1 MITINIHEAK
11 ANLSR
16 YLAEVEKGTTVVVC
30 KRNVPIAEIR
40 PLPRKVRVRRP
51 IGLAKDKGVRLPD
64 SFFEPLPAELID
76 PFLGKTR

>member
-16 YLAEVEKGTTVVVC
+16 YLAAVQKGQTVIVC

-40 PLPRKVRVRRP
+40 PLPRKSSSKRP
-51 IGLAKDKGVRLPD
+51 IGLARDKGVRLPD
-64 SFFEPLPAELID
+64 SFFAPLPAELIHAVQ
-76 PFLGKTR
+76 GKTR

>member
-16 YLAEVEKGTTVVVC
+16 YLAAVEKGRTVIVC

-40 PLPRKVRVRRP
+40 PLPRKSSSKRP
-51 IGLAKDKGVRLPD
+51 IGLAADKGVRLPD
-64 SFFEPLPAELID
+64 SFFEPLPAELIHA
-76 PFLGKTR
+76 FQGKSK

>member
-16 YLAEVEKGTTVVVC
+16 YLGAVEKGQTVIVC

-40 PLPRKVRVRRP
+40 PLPRKSVSKRP
-51 IGLAKDKGVRLPD
+51 IGLASDKGVRLPD
-64 SFFEPLPAELID
+64 SFFKPLPAELINA
-76 PFLGKTR
+76 FQGKTK

>member
-16 YLAEVEKGTTVVVC
+16 YLAAVEQGNTVVVC

-40 PLPRKVRVRRP
+40 PLPRKPRSRRP
-51 IGLAKDKGVRLPD
+51 IGLAGDKGVKLPD

-76 PFLGKTR
+76 AFRGKTR

>member
-16 YLAEVEKGTTVVVC
+16 YLAAVQKGRTVIVC

-40 PLPRKVRVRRP
+40 PLPRKTTVKRP
-51 IGLAKDKGVRLPD
+51 IGLAADKGVRLPD
-64 SFFEPLPAELID
+64 SFFASLPAELVKA
-76 PFLGKTR
+76 FQGKTK

>member
-16 YLAEVEKGTTVVVC
+16 YVAAVEKGQTVIVC

-40 PLPRKVRVRRP
+40 PLPRKPASRRP
-51 IGLAKDKGVRLPD
+51 IGLARDKGVKLPD

-76 PFLGKTR
+76 AFEGKTR

>member
-16 YLAEVEKGTTVVVC
+16 YLTRVERGETIIVC

-40 PLPRKVRVRRP
+40 PLPPKPTSKRP
-51 IGLAKDKGVRLPD
+51 IGLAKDKGVKLPD
-64 SFFEPLPAELID
+64 SFFEPLPPELLD
-76 PFLGKTR
+76 AFRGKSR

>member
-16 YLAEVEKGTTVVVC
+16 YLAAVEKGRTVIIC

-40 PLPRKVRVRRP
+40 PLPRKPTSKRP
-51 IGLAKDKGVRLPD
+51 IGLAGDKGIKLPD
-64 SFFEPLPAELID
+64 SFFEPLPAEFINA
-76 PFLGKTR
+76 FKGKTK

>member
-16 YLAEVEKGTTVVVC
+16 YLAAVEKGRTVIVC

-40 PLPRKVRVRRP
+40 PLPRKPASRRP
-51 IGLAKDKGVRLPD
+51 LGLARDKGVRLPG
-64 SFFEPLPAELID
+64 SFLGPLPAELINA
-76 PFLGKTR
+76 FQGKTR

>member
-16 YLAEVEKGTTVVVC
+16 YLAAVEKGQTVIVC

-40 PLPRKVRVRRP
+40 PLPRKPGSRRP
-51 IGLAKDKGVRLPD
+51 IGLARDKGVRLPD
-64 SFFEPLPAELID
+64 SFFERLPAELID
-76 PFLGKTR
+76 AFEGKTR

>member
-16 YLAEVEKGTTVVVC
+16 YLAAVEKGQTVIVC

-40 PLPRKVRVRRP
+40 PLPRKPGSRRP
-51 IGLAKDKGVRLPD
+51 IGLARDKGVRLPD
-64 SFFEPLPAELID
+64 SFFEPLPAELIGA
-76 PFLGKTR
+76 FEGKTR

>member
-16 YLAEVEKGTTVVVC
+16 YLAEVEKGETIVVC

-40 PLPRKVRVRRP
+40 SLPRKAAARRP
-51 IGLAKDKGVRLPD
+51 IGLARDKGVRLPK
-64 SFFEPLPAELID
+64 SFFKPLPAELINA
-76 PFLGKTR
+76 FRGKSK